1 MTFQVNCLTK
11 MGSLHGTFQ
20 AGPAGPKVLIVDDD
34 EGILKLLSSFL
45 ESKGFQ
51 VTQCRNLSEARE
63 RVSLG
68 LPDLI
73 LLDYQLP
80 DGVGIELLKEL
91 GDRSMLCSVV
101 MMTGVAKDDVSL
113 ATDAMRLG
121 AVDYLTKPFSLSAL
135 ESKVVASLAERELR
149 RQRREELL
157 RKKIFS
163 RQILA
168 AVEKERQRLSAE
180 LHDEIGQTLT
190 TLKIQAELLLE
201 EFQGPHEQL
210 ERLKS
215 LSEGLSKS
223 IEKLREI
230 AQGLRP
236 SVLDKIGLEAAVTRL
251 LEECETKGRVRI
263 RSFFRGLQERL
274 SPELELGVYRIV
286 QEAVTNAL
294 KHAQANELTVNVIR
308 GPSAI
313 SISVEDDGTGFSTS
327 GDLAAGGVGLLTM
340 RERAESLKGT
350 LWVESSVGSGTC
362 VSVELPLDGE

>member
-1 MTFQVNCLTK
+1 
-11 MGSLHGTFQ
+11 MGTPPGNYQQDVSR
-20 AGPAGPKVLIVDDD
+20 PSILIVDDD

-51 VTQCRNLSEARE
+51 VTQSRNLCEARE
-63 RVSLG
+63 RVAMG

-80 DGVGIELLKEL
+80 DGVGMELLKEL

-101 MMTGVAKDDVSL
+101 MMTGVAKDDVGL

-121 AVDYLTKPFSLSAL
+121 AVDYLTKPFSLTAL
-135 ESKVVASLAERELR
+135 ESKVASSLAERELR

-157 RKKIFS
+157 RKRVFS

-180 LHDEIGQTLT
+180 LHDEIGQALT
-190 TLKIQAELLLE
+190 TLKIQSELLLE
-201 EFQGPHEQL
+201 EFQGPQEQL
-210 ERLKS
+210 EILKG
-215 LSEGLSKS
+215 LSEGLSSS

-236 SVLDKIGLEAAVTRL
+236 SVLDKIGLEAALTRL
-251 LEECETKGRVRI
+251 LDECQSKGRMRV

-286 QEAVTNAL
+286 QEAITNVL
-294 KHAQANELTVNVIR
+294 KHARATELAVNVIR
-308 GPSAI
+308 GPVSI
-313 SISVEDDGTGFSTS
+313 SISVEDNGTGFSALGEFDS
-327 GDLAAGGVGLLTM
+327 EGVGLLTM

-350 LWVESSVGSGTC
+350 LWVESVMGSGTC
-362 VSVELPLDGE
+362 VSAEIPLHVD

>member
-1 MTFQVNCLTK
+1 MTDSSSQRVP
-11 MGSLHGTFQ
+11 GSGSSSRRL
-20 AGPAGPKVLIVDDD
+20 LIVDDD

-51 VTQCRNLSEARE
+51 VEQCRNIQEARE
-63 RVSLG
+63 KVSQG

-80 DGVGIELLKEL
+80 DGVGTDLLREL
-91 GDRSMLCSVV
+91 GDRSLLCSVV
-101 MMTGVAKDDVSL
+101 MMTGVAKDNVGI

-121 AVDYLTKPFSLSAL
+121 AVDYLTKPFSLTSL
-135 ESKVVASLAERELR
+135 ESKVVASLAEQELR

-157 RKKIFS
+157 RKRVFS
-163 RQILA
+163 RQILW
-168 AVEKERQRLSAE
+168 AVERERQRLSGE
-180 LHDEIGQTLT
+180 LHDEIGQALT

-210 ERLKS
+210 ERLKA

-223 IEKLREI
+223 IDKLREI

-236 SVLDKIGLEAAVTRL
+236 SALDKIGLEASLARL
-251 LEECETKGRVRI
+251 LEECQSKGRVRI
-263 RSFFRGLQERL
+263 RSFLRGLDTRF

-294 KHAQANELTVNVIR
+294 KHSQARELTVNVIR
-308 GPSAI
+308 GPRAI
-313 SISVEDDGTGFSTS
+313 SISVEDDGTGFSAS
-327 GDLAAGGVGLLTM
+327 REFGAGGVGLLTM
-340 RERAESLKGT
+340 RERAESLGGS
-350 LWVESSVGSGTC
+350 LWVESVVGSGTC
-362 VSVELPLDGE
+362 ISAELPLVPE

>member
-1 MTFQVNCLTK
+1 
-11 MGSLHGTFQ
+11 MGSPSGTVPQ
-20 AGPAGPKVLIVDDD
+20 DPSRVEILIVDDD

-45 ESKGFQ
+45 ESKGFR
-51 VTQCRNLSEARE
+51 VTQSRNLCEARQ
-63 RVSLG
+63 RVARG

-80 DGVGIELLKEL
+80 DGVGMELLREL
-91 GDRSMLCSVV
+91 GEHSTVCSVV
-101 MMTGVAKDDVSL
+101 MMTGVAKDDVGL

-121 AVDYLTKPFSLSAL
+121 AVDYLTKPFSLTAL
-135 ESKVVASLAERELR
+135 ESKVAASLAERELR
-149 RQRREELL
+149 RQRREELF
-157 RKKIFS
+157 RKRLFS

-168 AVEKERQRLSAE
+168 AVESERQRLSAE

-201 EFQGPHEQL
+201 EFQGPGEQL

-215 LSEGLSKS
+215 LSEGLSQS

-236 SVLDKIGLEAAVTRL
+236 SALDKIGLEAALRRL
-251 LEECETKGRVRI
+251 LEECQSKGRVRI

-274 SPELELGVYRIV
+274 RPELELGVYRIV

-294 KHAQANELTVNVIR
+294 KHAQASELAVNVIR
-308 GPSAI
+308 GTKSI
-313 SISVEDDGTGFSTS
+313 SITVEDDGAGFAAS
-327 GDLAAGGVGLLTM
+327 GDFAGGGVGLLTM
-340 RERAESLKGT
+340 RERAESLKGI
-350 LWVESSVGSGTC
+350 LWVESVVGSGTC
-362 VSVELPLDGE
+362 VSAELPLDGD